1 MKKQLIIIGAGG
13 HGKVI
18 ADIAELVA
26 AYKEIYFLDDN
37 NTGTCLKHE
46 IIGKTDDFIKFVNKA
61 DFIIGIGNAIIRK
74 RIFEKLEK
82 YEADIISLIHPF
94 SIVANSVKIGKGS
107 VITAGAVINPDS
119 LIGKGCIIN
128 TSSSVDHD
136 VIIKDFAHI
145 ASGAHL
151 AGHVFIGENTWI
163 GAGAI
168 VKNNISIDSDCMIG
182 AGAVVVN
189 NIQEPGVYVGVP
201 AKKIK

>member
-1 MKKQLIIIGAGG
+1 MEKQLIIIGAGG

-26 AYKEIYFLDDN
+26 RYEEIYFLDDN
-37 NTGTCLKHE
+37 SRGTCFKHK
-46 IIGKTDDFIKFVNKA
+46 IIGKIDDFIKFVNKA

-82 YEADIISLIHPF
+82 YEADIISLVHPS
-94 SIVANSVKIGKGS
+94 SIIANSVKIGKGS
-107 VITAGAVINPDS
+107 VIAAGVVINPDS
-119 LIGKGCIIN
+119 VIGKGCIIN

-136 VIIKDFAHI
+136 SIIDDFVHI

-151 AGHVFIGENTWI
+151 AGNIFVGKNTWI
-163 GAGAI
+163 GAGAV
-168 VKNNISIDSDCMIG
+168 VKNNISIAGDCMIG
-182 AGAVVVN
+182 AGAVVVK
-189 NIQEPGVYVGVP
+189 NIKESGVYIGVP